1 MPSRHSEIAPCKGIQ
16 IPECLWI
23 PEFYRLWNPEFPQKV
38 GIQNPS
44 STDKDW
50 NPPLQSGIHSVES
63 RIQDC
68 PGFPYVGRQKD
79 VGLKRQ
85 RFVRTPLQSDL
96 KSNNMRCREWNPTSD
111 QTEIIRL
118 PLYMQLFN
126 LNWPLN
132 HKSLKDKMCGLNV
145 VCSRGGSGETSK
157 TRRCVGLAIQRSL
170 ITVHKSFF
178 SSPIFRSS
186 PGQQVCLLLNMGI
199 IFVLNC
205 NECIWPCLARK
216 LIFKHCIKMTGYP
229 S

>member
-1 MPSRHSEIAPCKGIQ
+1 MPSRHSEIAPCKESRFRNACGFQ
-16 IPECLWI
+16 NSW
-23 PEFYRLWNPEFPQKV
+23 LWNPEFPQKV

-170 ITVHKSFF
+170 IRVHKSLFLLRF
-178 SSPIFRSS
+178 SAP
-186 PGQQVCLLLNMGI
+186 LLANKFAYCDMGI
-199 IFVLNC
+199 IFVLKC
-205 NECIWPCLARK
+205 NECIWLCLARK
-216 LIFKHCIKMTGYP
+216 LIFKRYYTLLCLIWY
-229 S
+229 